1 MGREL
6 TIGKTTLNYITAVTP
21 PEPPLLRQLRA
32 ETQALGQVSGMQIS
46 WTQARFMQLVAKII
60 RARRYLEI
68 GVFTGYSSLAMAQ
81 SLPASAKILALDV
94 SKEWTDIA
102 KKYWVSGGVAKKI
115 KLILGDA
122 RATLQTLEKKKKGT
136 FDLVFIDADKE
147 NLLCYYSHALTLLRP
162 GGIVM
167 VDNVLWSGAVYN
179 PKDRR
184 KSTTVLR
191 TFNKK
196 IIKDTRVSYSLVP
209 IGDGLT
215 LAVKN

>member
-6 TIGKTTLNYITAVTP
+6 TLGKNALNYIAAVTP
-21 PEPPLLRQLRA
+21 PEPPLLRHLRT

-46 WTQARFMQLVAKII
+46 WTQARFMQLVAKIVQ
-60 RARRYLEI
+60 AQRYLEI

-81 SLPASAKILALDV
+81 VLPASAKVLALDI

-102 KKYWVSGGVAKKI
+102 KKYWLLGNVAQKI
-115 KLILGDA
+115 KLVLGDA
-122 RATLQTLEKKKKGT
+122 RSTLRALEKRHKGT
-136 FDLVFIDADKE
+136 YDLIFIDADKE
-147 NLLCYYSHALTLLRP
+147 NLLHYYSHALVLLRP

-184 KSTTVLR
+184 KSTSVLR
-191 TFNKK
+191 AFNKK
-196 IIKDTRVSYSLVP
+196 IIKDSRVAYSLIP

-215 LAVKN
+215 LALKN